1 MTEPGKRKGSSRVK
15 WHYLDSNRES
25 HGGFPTEEFIEMIHS
40 GQLNS
45 RNYIWNGKTI
55 TNWKRIEKVV
65 DKLIEIGVDPSKIV
79 KGERNSRSRS
89 STIGANHPPPSR
101 GTTTKPERGD
111 ELYKQISN
119 FHDRANGA
127 GGGHSAREA
136 PRAQRQEEPMQARAQ
151 SARQEPMQSH
161 HHQHQMQEPMQ
172 SHHHQHQMQE
182 PMQSHH
188 SMPTQQQQQYTPT
201 TQQDQ
206 MQSHHSMQTQQQ
218 QYNQQQIQL
227 ARSMPIQQE
236 PRTQTMPAAAVS
248 NPQPVVHHTP
258 SAPNNGAIQNSSPI
272 KMEYEG
278 VALVINSCVTYGTVM
293 GEIVFDRANNTAMF
307 DMNFNPV
314 HDEAPPQHRT
324 QLEFIWNPKT
334 CQLVHKVA
342 DGDPMWDGTCVDI
355 GNAFHIKNQEGI
367 DICMIPSQN
376 AKLDPRVTEFRSIYI
391 GLALGMDQATFWGT
405 YYGDITFNIP
415 SRSIHFSM
423 AFESSFPDTLENHRQ
438 ELNMKW
444 NLEDGEVEDD
454 KNQFYGRCV
463 GVGNCFH
470 LRNGYGMDIIFLRRI
485 PGDPEAD
492 EVYGN
497 QLNSA
502 QQSKAETA
510 SMKPEE
516 PAPERMVNDTT
527 VKSEDRSAMD
537 VTPGEQ
543 MQSQVI
549 TTHKAEANSLGDI
562 WLGDSFSG
570 GIEVEEMGGAR
581 YEIQPIEMNSAV
593 NATPME
599 NGDNSYAADRSEN
612 SYAADRSES
621 EGTAILRSQIMEKDE
636 NERALRM
643 QVEELASKLN
653 DTIRRQQDNDRQRE
667 EQIAQLNLQWTE
679 KAENAKQ
686 QAIVDAE
693 ARFEQV
699 RQQSEQMIL
708 GMQERM
714 GVLESDLRAEQQ
726 EKQQITQRLEDRRKE
741 TQNLQQRMQDLE
753 QEKLRIEAEKANMR
767 EQLEKQ
773 NLEIEQ
779 LREELS
785 RSRANTPQREF
796 APVSTQRSNF
806 SNVSLRSKTAR
817 GLMGGRSLGK
827 KQPVLKAGG
836 MGGRPGLSG
845 RGFGF
850 GGEPRQPQPAAPQ
863 PTLTVTQPQQVSS
876 HAAEPQ
882 MQMQTPMGYNTDPGY
897 LNGGNFNRPSK
908 SAEPY
913 SNRSSAHQAAANQVS
928 RTPDITRNQAP
939 SSMTQPNYRENPHAF
954 ISSHTPVRDAYTPS
968 PAMHD
973 NGRSSLS
980 NVVPARLKSTNIH
993 DVGYLNQGSNWRS
1006 VSRSV
1011 PKQSSQS
1018 SSVSDREKFI
1028 RSMALNIKRK
1038 RSGANVVDQ
1047 PVE

>member
-79 KGERNSRSRS
+79 KGERNSRGRS

-101 GTTTKPERGD
+101 GTTTKSD
-111 ELYKQISN
+111 EIYKQIQIAN

-127 GGGHSAREA
+127 GGGHSARDA
-136 PRAQRQEEPMQARAQ
+136 PRVQRQEEPMQARTQ
-151 SARQEPMQSH
+151 QARQEPMQSH

-188 SMPTQQQQQYTPT
+188 PMPTQQQQQQY
-201 TQQDQ
+201 TQQQ
-206 MQSHHSMQTQQQ
+206 EPIQSHHSMPTQQQQ
-218 QYNQQQIQL
+218 QYNQQQIQP

-236 PRTQTMPAAAVS
+236 PRVQAMPAAAAS

-307 DMNFNPV
+307 DMNFNPA

-324 QLEFIWNPKT
+324 QLEFIWNPET
-334 CQLVHKVA
+334 CQLVHNVA

-415 SRSIHFSM
+415 TRSIHFSM

-438 ELNMKW
+438 ELSMKW

-454 KNQFYGRCV
+454 KHQFYGRCV

-470 LRNGYGMDIIFLRRI
+470 LRNSYGMDIIFLRRI

-502 QQSKAETA
+502 QQSKAEA
-510 SMKPEE
+510 PSMKPEE
-516 PAPERMVNDTT
+516 PAPERMINDAPA
-527 VKSEDRSAMD
+527 KSEDRSVMD

-543 MQSQVI
+543 MQSQ
-549 TTHKAEANSLGDI
+549 
-562 WLGDSFSG
+562 G
-570 GIEVEEMGGAR
+570 GIEVQDMDGAR
-581 YEIQPIEMNSAV
+581 YEIQPIEMDAPV
-593 NATPME
+593 NAAPME
-599 NGDNSYAADRSEN
+599 NADNSYAADRSEN
-612 SYAADRSES
+612 SYAAERSES

-636 NERALRM
+636 AERALRM

-653 DTIRRQQDNDRQRE
+653 DQIRRQQDNDRQRE

-686 QAIVDAE
+686 QAIQDAE

-699 RQQSEQMIL
+699 RQQSEQMIVD
-708 GMQERM
+708 MQERM
-714 GVLESDLRAEQQ
+714 GGLESDLQVEQR

-796 APVSTQRSNF
+796 APVSTQSSNF
-806 SNVSLRSKTAR
+806 SNVSLRSKT

-827 KQPVLKAGG
+827 KQPVLKSG
-836 MGGRPGLSG
+836 MGNRPG

-850 GGEPRQPQPAAPQ
+850 GGEPRQPQPAALQ
-863 PTLTVTQPQQVSS
+863 PALTITQSQPVSQS
-876 HAAEPQ
+876 AEPR
-882 MQMQTPMGYNTDPGY
+882 MQMQAPMGYNNDPGY

-908 SAEPY
+908 SAEPFSSR
-913 SNRSSAHQAAANQVS
+913 SNAHQPAANQVS
-928 RTPDITRNQAP
+928 RTPDVTRNQAAAP
-939 SSMTQPNYRENPHAF
+939 ALTQPNYRENPHAF
-954 ISSHTPVRDAYTPS
+954 ISSHTPPPMRDVHTGPSHSYTPS

-973 NGRSSLS
+973 NYSAPVKQSSFSSVDMRAL
-980 NVVPARLKSTNIH
+980 VPVRPKSTNIH

-1038 RSGANVVDQ
+1038 RSGHNVVDQ

>member
-1 MTEPGKRKGSSRVK
+1 
-15 WHYLDSNRES
+15 
-25 HGGFPTEEFIEMIHS
+25 
-40 GQLNS
+40 
-45 RNYIWNGKTI
+45 
-55 TNWKRIEKVV
+55 
-65 DKLIEIGVDPSKIV
+65 
-79 KGERNSRSRS
+79 
-89 STIGANHPPPSR
+89 
-101 GTTTKPERGD
+101 
-111 ELYKQISN
+111 
-119 FHDRANGA
+119 
-127 GGGHSAREA
+127 
-136 PRAQRQEEPMQARAQ
+136 MQARTQ
-151 SARQEPMQSH
+151 QARQEPIQSH

-172 SHHHQHQMQE
+172 SHH
-182 PMQSHH
+182 PMSTQ
-188 SMPTQQQQQYTPT
+188 QQQQQYT
-201 TQQDQ
+201 QQQ
-206 MQSHHSMQTQQQ
+206 EPMQNHHSMPTQQQ
-218 QYNQQQIQL
+218 QYNQQQIQP

-236 PRTQTMPAAAVS
+236 PRVQAMPAAAAN

-314 HDEAPPQHRT
+314 HDEAPPQLRT

-438 ELNMKW
+438 ELSMKW

-454 KNQFYGRCV
+454 KHQFYGRCV

-470 LRNGYGMDIIFLRRI
+470 IRNGYGMDIIFLRRI

-502 QQSKAETA
+502 QHSKAEA
-510 SMKPEE
+510 PSMKPEE
-516 PAPERMVNDTT
+516 PAPERMVNDAPA
-527 VKSEDRSAMD
+527 KSEDRSVID

-543 MQSQVI
+543 MQSQ
-549 TTHKAEANSLGDI
+549 
-562 WLGDSFSG
+562 G
-570 GIEVEEMGGAR
+570 GIEVQDMDGAR
-581 YEIQPIEMNSAV
+581 YEIQPIEMDAPV
-593 NATPME
+593 NAAPME
-599 NGDNSYAADRSEN
+599 NADNSYAADRSEN
-612 SYAADRSES
+612 SYAAERSES

-636 NERALRM
+636 AERALRM

-653 DTIRRQQDNDRQRE
+653 DQIRRQQDNDRQRE

-686 QAIVDAE
+686 QAIQDAE

-708 GMQERM
+708 DMQERM
-714 GVLESDLRAEQQ
+714 GGLESDLRVEQR

-741 TQNLQQRMQDLE
+741 AQNLQQRMQDLE

-806 SNVSLRSKTAR
+806 S
-817 GLMGGRSLGK
+817 LMGGRSLGK
-827 KQPVLKAGG
+827 KQPVLKSG
-836 MGGRPGLSG
+836 MGNRPG

-863 PTLTVTQPQQVSS
+863 PALTITQSQPVSQS
-876 HAAEPQ
+876 AEPR
-882 MQMQTPMGYNTDPGY
+882 MQMQAPMGYNSDPGY

-908 SAEPY
+908 SAEPFSSR
-913 SNRSSAHQAAANQVS
+913 SNAHQPAANQVS
-928 RTPDITRNQAP
+928 RTPDVTRNQAAAP
-939 SSMTQPNYRENPHAF
+939 AMTQPNYRENPHAF
-954 ISSHTPVRDAYTPS
+954 ISSHTPPPMRDVHTGPSHSYTPS

-973 NGRSSLS
+973 NYSAP
-980 NVVPARLKSTNIH
+980 V
-993 DVGYLNQGSNWRS
+993 
-1006 VSRSV
+1006 
-1011 PKQSSQS
+1011 KQSSFS
-1018 SSVSDREKFI
+1018 NVDREKFI

-1038 RSGANVVDQ
+1038 RSGHNVVDQ